1 MCTMNDRILA
11 GIVVVGAIVLGAV
24 ALVISLLIT
33 TLIDERKENVSN
45 MDRRYIE
52 GHASAQD
59 PEGIQGALYKVATDG
74 GDVIKYL
81 YIDSIEDYRV
91 QYWSFNEDKE
101 LIDGGEIDTTSTDP
115 DDILEDVKSWT
126 GLDGATLEEEETW
139 LDISDLED
147 WGFTGM

>member
-1 MCTMNDRILA
+1 MNDRILA

-24 ALVISLLIT
+24 ALIISLLIT
-33 TLIDERKENVSN
+33 MLIDERKENMSN
-45 MDRRYIE
+45 MDRRYVE
-52 GHASAQD
+52 GHVSAQD
-59 PEGIQGALYKVATDG
+59 PEGIQGALYKVDTDD

-81 YIDSIEDYRV
+81 YIDNIEDYRV

-115 DDILEDVKSWT
+115 DDILDDVKNWV
-126 GLDGATLEEEETW
+126 GLDGATLEKEEDW

>member
-1 MCTMNDRILA
+1 MNDRILA

-24 ALVISLLIT
+24 ALIISLLIA
-33 TLIDERKENVSN
+33 TLIDERKENMSN
-45 MDRRYIE
+45 MDRRYVE
-52 GHASAQD
+52 GHVSAQD
-59 PEGIQGALYKVATDG
+59 PEGIQGALYKVDADD

-115 DDILEDVKSWT
+115 EDILDDVKSWV
-126 GLDGATLEEEETW
+126 GLDGATLEKEEDW

>member
-1 MCTMNDRILA
+1 
-11 GIVVVGAIVLGAV
+11 
-24 ALVISLLIT
+24 
-33 TLIDERKENVSN
+33 
-45 MDRRYIE
+45 MDRRYVE
-52 GHASAQD
+52 GHVSAQD
-59 PEGIQGALYKVATDG
+59 PEGIQGALYKVDADD

-115 DDILEDVKSWT
+115 EDILDDVKSWV
-126 GLDGATLEEEETW
+126 GLDGATLEKEEDW